1 LSKVS
6 FVGTLVLATVSIA
19 GAQEFGV
26 LGNNE
31 IAGTVG
37 HTFVSD
43 FAVPNAGVPNAVVR
57 HGKGIS
63 FDVSYARILRS
74 ADWADF
80 AVELP
85 VVFNP
90 DEDLHYPTN
99 QVPEQ
104 YSSFFV
110 TPAARLRFF
119 PNLDLSPWFS
129 FGGGFGHFET
139 SSNLLFFGNNTGN
152 RSETTVVLQG
162 GIGLDVHIPKVT
174 NKYRIRFEARD
185 DWSRVPPLNVDTGK
199 TRQHNYYLGGGL
211 VVRF

>member
-1 LSKVS
+1 M
-6 FVGTLVLATVSIA
+6 LAMVPIA

-26 LGNNE
+26 LGKNE

-37 HTFVSD
+37 HTFISD
-43 FAVPNAGVPNAVVR
+43 QTVPNAGVANAVVR

-80 AVELP
+80 ALELP

-99 QVPEQ
+99 EVPEH

-110 TPAARLRFF
+110 TPAARVRFF
-119 PNLDLSPWFS
+119 PNLGLSPWFS
-129 FGGGFGHFET
+129 FGGGFGHFGA
-139 SSNLLFFGNNTGN
+139 SSNLLFFGSNTGN
-152 RSETTVVLQG
+152 RSETTGVLQG
-162 GIGLDVHIPKVT
+162 GIGLDAHIPKVT
-174 NKYRIRFEARD
+174 DKFRLRFEARD
-185 DWSRVPPLNVDTGK
+185 DWSGVPPLNVDTGK